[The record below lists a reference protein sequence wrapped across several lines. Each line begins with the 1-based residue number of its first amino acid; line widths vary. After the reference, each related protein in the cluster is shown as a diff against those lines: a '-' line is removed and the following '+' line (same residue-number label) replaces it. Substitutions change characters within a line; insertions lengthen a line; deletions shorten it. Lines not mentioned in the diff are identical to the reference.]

1 LTSMLPSWFGWN
13 MSAVIAP
20 LQAMKVKEPSFL
32 AAAVS
37 SDRSNSGRWNLG
49 FLKH

>member
-1 LTSMLPSWFGWN
+1 VLYERVAGIDVHKDM
-13 MSAVIAP
+13 
-20 LQAMKVKEPSFL
+20 
-32 AAAVS
+32 AVS